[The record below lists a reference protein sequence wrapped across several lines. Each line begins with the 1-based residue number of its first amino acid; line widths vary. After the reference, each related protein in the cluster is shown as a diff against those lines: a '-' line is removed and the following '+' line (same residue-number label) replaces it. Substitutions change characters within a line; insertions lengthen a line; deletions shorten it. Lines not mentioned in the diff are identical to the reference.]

1 MKTRSLPPKISIFS
15 IILLLG
21 GCRSAAAHSPTLD
34 VIGSYFP
41 AWMACMILGII
52 ITVIVRLLLIGLGI
66 QAHLGPKVLV
76 YPCMMVVF
84 TLAIWLILFKN

>member
-1 MKTRSLPPKISIFS
+1 
-15 IILLLG
+15 
-21 GCRSAAAHSPTLD
+21 
-34 VIGSYFP
+34 
-41 AWMACMILGII
+41 MACMILGII